1 MTMETMSTNIR
12 GDNSM
17 ENVKSRIMK
26 TCEAISLFVSL
37 ILCIV
42 AVITENEFIKWFLI
56 CILILQV
63 LVIGFLLYEVLRRKK
78 LKNNVVELV
87 EAIFSVTV
95 IMLIILSVYCEM
107 DFNSNWIFGVGI
119 FFSAL
124 LGISSSIRE
133 KTGD

>member
-56 CILILQV
+56 WILILQV

-78 LKNNVVELV
+78 LKDNVVEIV
-87 EAIFSVTV
+87 EAFFSVTIIV
-95 IMLIILSVYCEM
+95 IVILFTYYKIEFDSK
-107 DFNSNWIFGVGI
+107 WIFVVGAL
-119 FFSAL
+119 FSGL
-124 LGISSSIRE
+124 LGVSRSWS
-133 KTGD
+133 